1 MKTFLLTMHIKKL
14 FEQKRVGNAKLKKK
28 GSNAKTSLYKIKK
41 EVSLQSRLQLVSLSI
56 AVQASLPG
64 NAEAVSA
71 YFTKPAYF
79 RG

>member
-1 MKTFLLTMHIKKL
+1 M
-14 FEQKRVGNAKLKKK
+14 GNAKLKRGIKCK
-28 GSNAKTSLYKIKK
+28 NKPLQNKK

-56 AVQASLPG
+56 AVQASMPG

-71 YFTKPAYF
+71 YFTKLAYF